1 VKTDAWVIAAT
12 NHDLDKDLKTGKF
25 RQDLYFR
32 LNCITIH
39 IEPLRKRPE
48 DIPLLIEHYGKKYAS
63 TYNGNRPKALSSRIV
78 EKLVAYH
85 WPGNVREL
93 QNVLKRL
100 MVLGVSFE
108 NIDEMLTGGSNYP
121 AGSKLTAPT
130 LSLLTEYLNSNGGQM
145 PALSDLS
152 LKQIRKEAGN
162 RVEKA
167 VISYVLDKT
176 GWNRSKTSQILDI
189 SYTSLLCKIKELD
202 VSPSMMFQ

>member
-1 VKTDAWVIAAT
+1 VIAAT

-63 TYNGNRPKALSSRIV
+63 TYNGNRPKVFNQRIID
-78 EKLVAYH
+78 KLVAYH

-100 MVLGVSFE
+100 MVFGVSFE
-108 NIDEMLTGGSNYP
+108 NIDEILRGRSNYS
-121 AGSKLTAPT
+121 AGSQPSAPK
-130 LSLLTEYLNSNGGQM
+130 LSLLSEYLNSNGGQM
-145 PALSDLS
+145 PDLSDLS
-152 LKQIRKEAGN
+152 LKRIRKEASN
-162 RVEKA
+162 KVEKA
-167 VISYVLDKT
+167 VIGYVLDKT
-176 GWNRSKTSQILDI
+176 GWNRSKTSRILDI
-189 SYTSLLCKIKELD
+189 SYKSLLDKIMDLD
-202 VSPSMMFQ
+202 LTPPWLFQ